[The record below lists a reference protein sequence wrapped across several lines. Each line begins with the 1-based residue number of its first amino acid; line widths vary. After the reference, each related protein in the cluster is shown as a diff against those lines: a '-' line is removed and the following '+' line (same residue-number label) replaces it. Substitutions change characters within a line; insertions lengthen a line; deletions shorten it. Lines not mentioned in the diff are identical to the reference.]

1 MTLTETVIVGMAR
14 TPFGRLGGA
23 LADVSAVDLGAVAI
37 KGAMERAGLEGG
49 QIDYVILGQVIQGGS
64 GQMPARQASLKAG
77 MPMDLPVLLVNKV
90 CISSVSALVTADQI
104 IRAGD
109 AEIIVTGGME
119 SMSQGCYYIPKARFG
134 YRMGDGKLV
143 DGMIRDALWCAINDW
158 HMGEGTDRVAEEFGT
173 TREQQDM
180 WAVRSQERATAARD
194 AGKFAEEIV
203 PVEIKTKKG
212 VKAVDTDEHIRPET
226 TLESLAG
233 LKPAFRREGT
243 ITAGNAS
250 GINDGAAC
258 LVVASRAKAEELGL
272 PVLGTVLSHG
282 MVAEK
287 PEYLATV
294 PANST
299 LKALDKIGKKVSD
312 VDLFEMNEAFAA
324 VCWHSSTMLGLD
336 PEKAEN
342 ANLNGGAIALGHPVG
357 ASGARIVMSLVN
369 ELRRRGG
376 GLGAASICGGGGQG
390 DAVIIR
396 VDA

>member
-1 MTLTETVIVGMAR
+1 MILSETVIVGMAR
-14 TPFGRLGGA
+14 TAFGRMGGV

-37 KGAMERAGLEGG
+37 KGAMERAGLSGD
-49 QIDYVILGQVIQGGS
+49 QVDYLIMGQVIQGGS

-77 MPMDLPVLLVNKV
+77 LPMNLPTLLVNKV
-90 CISSVSALVTADQI
+90 CISSITALVTADQM

-109 AEIIVTGGME
+109 AEIVVTGGME
-119 SMSQGCYYIPKARFG
+119 SMSQGCYYLPRARFG
-134 YRMGDGKLV
+134 YRMGDGKLK
-143 DGMIRDALWCAINDW
+143 DGMILDALWCAINDW

-173 TREQQDM
+173 TREQQDL
-180 WAVRSQERATAARD
+180 WAARSQQRAAAARD

-212 VKAVDTDEHIRPET
+212 VVVVDTDEHIRPET
-226 TLESLAG
+226 TSESLAR
-233 LKPAFRREGT
+233 LSPAFRKEGT

-250 GINDGAAC
+250 GINDGAGC
-258 LVVASRAKAEELGL
+258 LVVASRKKADELGL
-272 PVLGTVLSHG
+272 TVLGTVVSHG
-282 MVAEK
+282 MVADK

-299 LKALDKIGKKVSD
+299 LKALQKIGRKVDD
-312 VDLFEMNEAFAA
+312 VDYFEMNEAFAA
-324 VCWHSSTMLGLD
+324 VCWHSSNLLGLD
-336 PEKAEN
+336 PETAGN

-369 ELRRRGG
+369 ELRRMGG

-390 DAVIIR
+390 DAVLIE
-396 VDA
+396 V

>member
-1 MTLTETVIVGMAR
+1 LSETVIVGMAR

-37 KGAMERAGLEGG
+37 KGAMERAGLAGD
-49 QIDYVILGQVIQGGS
+49 QVDYVILGQVLQGGA

-77 MPMDLPVLLVNKV
+77 MPLEIPSLLVNKV
-90 CISSVSALVTADQI
+90 CISSISALVTADQI

-109 AEIIVTGGME
+109 AEVIVTGGMD
-119 SMSQGCYYIPKARFG
+119 SMSQGNYYLPKGRYG
-134 YRMGDGKLV
+134 YRMGNGKLV
-143 DGMIRDALWCAINDW
+143 DGMIHDALWCAINDW
-158 HMGEGTDRVAEEFGT
+158 HMGEGTDRTAEEFGT
-173 TREQQDM
+173 TREQQDL
-180 WAVRSQERATAARD
+180 WAARSQQRAAAAQE

-203 PVEIKTKKG
+203 PVEIKKKKD
-212 VKAVDTDEHIRPET
+212 VVVVDKDEHIRPDT
-226 TLESLAG
+226 TVEMLAKLG
-233 LKPAFRREGT
+233 PAFRKDGT

-250 GINDGAAC
+250 GINDGASC

-272 PVLGTVLSHG
+272 PVLATVVSHG

-299 LKALDKIGKKVSD
+299 RKALDKIGKKVED

-324 VCWHSSTMLGLD
+324 VCWHSSVMLGLD
-336 PEKAEN
+336 PETAETSN
-342 ANLNGGAIALGHPVG
+342 VNGGAIALGHPVG
-357 ASGARIVMSLVN
+357 ASGARIVMALVN

-390 DAVIIR
+390 DAVILE
-396 VDA
+396 V

>member
-1 MTLTETVIVGMAR
+1 LSETVIVGMAR
-14 TPFGRLGGA
+14 TAFGRLGGV

-37 KGAMERAGLEGG
+37 KGAIERAGLSAD
-49 QIDYVILGQVIQGGS
+49 QVDYVILGQVIQGGS
-64 GQMPARQASLKAG
+64 GQMPARQASIKAG
-77 MPMDLPVLLVNKV
+77 MPFDVPCLLVNKV
-90 CISSVSALVTADQI
+90 CISSISALVTADQI

-109 AEIIVTGGME
+109 AEVIVTGGME
-119 SMSQGCYYIPKARFG
+119 SMSQGCYYLPKARYG
-134 YRMGDGKLV
+134 YRMGNGKLV
-143 DGMIRDALWCAINDW
+143 DGMIQDALWCAINDW

-173 TREQQDM
+173 TREQQDL
-180 WAVRSQERATAARD
+180 WAARSQQRAAAAQE

-203 PVEIKTKKG
+203 PVEVKKKKD
-212 VKAVDTDEHIRPET
+212 VVVVDKDEHIRADT
-226 TLESLAG
+226 TAESLSK
-233 LKPAFRREGT
+233 LPPAFRKEGT

-258 LVVASRAKAEELGL
+258 VVVALRKKAEELGL
-272 PVLGTVLSHG
+272 PILGTVVSHG

-299 LKALDKIGKKVSD
+299 LRALEKIGKNVED

-324 VCWHSSTMLGLD
+324 VCWHSAKMLGLD
-336 PEKAEN
+336 PETADN
-342 ANLNGGAIALGHPVG
+342 SNVNGGAIALGHPVG
-357 ASGARIVMSLVN
+357 ASGARIVGALVN

-390 DAVIIR
+390 DAVLIQ
-396 VDA
+396 VDV

>member
-1 MTLTETVIVGMAR
+1 MSETVIVGMAR

-37 KGAMERAGLEGG
+37 KGAMERSGLSAD
-49 QIDYVILGQVIQGGS
+49 QVDYLVLGQVIQGGS

-77 MPMDLPVLLVNKV
+77 MPLDLPVLLVNKV
-90 CISSVSALVTADQI
+90 CISSISALVTADQI

-109 AEIIVTGGME
+109 AEIIVTGGMD
-119 SMSQGCYYIPKARFG
+119 SMSQGCYYLPRARFG
-134 YRMGDGKLV
+134 YRMGNANII
-143 DGMIRDALWCAINDW
+143 DGMVHDALWCAVNDW

-173 TREQQDM
+173 TREQQDL
-180 WAVRSQERATAARD
+180 WAARSQRRAAAARE

-203 PVEIKTKKG
+203 PVEVKKRKG
-212 VKAVDTDEHIRPET
+212 VQIVDTDEHIRPET
-226 TLESLAG
+226 TVESLAK
-233 LKPAFRREGT
+233 LSPAFRKEGT
-243 ITAGNAS
+243 VTAGNAS

-258 LVVASRAKAEELGL
+258 LVVASRKKAEELGL
-272 PVLGTVLSHG
+272 KVLATVMSHG

-299 LKALDKIGKKVSD
+299 KRALDKIGKRVED

-324 VCWHSSTMLGLD
+324 VCWHSSKMLGLD
-336 PEKAEN
+336 PETAEN
-342 ANLNGGAIALGHPVG
+342 ANVNGGAIALGHPVG

-390 DAVIIR
+390 DAVVVR
-396 VDA
+396 VDV

>member
-1 MTLTETVIVGMAR
+1 LSETVIVGMAR
-14 TPFGRLGGA
+14 TPFGRLGGV

-37 KGAMERAGLEGG
+37 KGAMERAGLSGD
-49 QIDYVILGQVIQGGS
+49 QVDYVILGQVLQGGS

-77 MPMDLPVLLVNKV
+77 MPLTVPTLLVNKV
-90 CISSVSALVTADQI
+90 CISSISALVTADQI

-109 AEIIVTGGME
+109 ADLIVTGGMD
-119 SMSQGCYYIPKARFG
+119 SMSQGCYYLPKARFG
-134 YRMGDGKLV
+134 YRMGNGKII
-143 DGMIRDALWCAINDW
+143 DGMVHDALWCSINDW

-173 TREQQDM
+173 TREQQDF
-180 WAVRSQERATAARD
+180 WSARSQRRAAAAQE

-203 PVEIKTKKG
+203 PVDVKKKKEIISIDK
-212 VKAVDTDEHIRPET
+212 DEHIRPET
-226 TLESLAG
+226 TVESLSK
-233 LKPAFRREGT
+233 LPPAFRKEGGT
-243 ITAGNAS
+243 VTAGNAS

-272 PVLGTVLSHG
+272 PILATVVSHG
-282 MVAEK
+282 MVADK

-299 LKALDKIGKKVSD
+299 KKALDKIGKKVED

-324 VCWHSSTMLGLD
+324 VCWHSSVMLGLD
-336 PEKAEN
+336 PETAETTN
-342 ANLNGGAIALGHPVG
+342 VNGGAIALGHPVG

-390 DAVIIR
+390 DAVLVR
-396 VDA
+396 VDV